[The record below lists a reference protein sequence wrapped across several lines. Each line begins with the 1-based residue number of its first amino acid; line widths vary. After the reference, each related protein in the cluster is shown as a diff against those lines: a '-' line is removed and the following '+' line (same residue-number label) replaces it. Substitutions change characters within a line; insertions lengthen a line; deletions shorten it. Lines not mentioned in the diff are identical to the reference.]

1 MAAPTMPTSTTII
14 EEGTKKV
21 FRDTAPADIN
31 TRATLWLEEIKND
44 LGALVG
50 AKKLEF
56 LQTSRV
62 LTLTDGLSTYSQPID
77 FYSALSMQI
86 VDGSHQ
92 GTAQAGD
99 TNKITLAASE
109 DVSEADMIGKEIFT
123 TGGTGANQVGQC
135 TAFNTSTKEATV
147 SVTWAVT
154 PDDTTTYMVADDYR
168 NLTER
173 PIWELAWTDRP
184 TLKGKPTHYLPKGDA
199 DDGEF
204 ELYPVPYRDETG
216 HVYVIKQ
223 RYYADL
229 MELDLSGTLIGTL
242 YKRWRNMWIQ
252 GVFAKTLESTEDPR
266 AKAQMDKYM
275 GMVQAV
281 AMRETYGNDLSNM
294 SVTVSD
300 Y

>member
-1 MAAPTMPTSTTII
+1 MAAPTMPTSATII

-21 FRDTAPADIN
+21 FRDTAPPDIT
-31 TRATLWLEEIKND
+31 TRAGFWLEEIKND
-44 LGALVG
+44 LVALMG

-56 LQTSRV
+56 LQAARV
-62 LTLTDGLSTYSQPID
+62 LTLTDGLSTYSQPTD

-99 TNKITLAASE
+99 TNKITLAASATM
-109 DVSEADMIGKEIFT
+109 SEADMIGKEIYT
-123 TGGTGANQVGQC
+123 TGGTGPNQVGQC
-135 TAFNTSTKEATV
+135 IAFNTATKEATV
-147 SVTWAVT
+147 NTTWGVT
-154 PDDTTTYMVADDYR
+154 PDATTTYMVAAEYK

-204 ELYPVPYRDETG
+204 ELYPVPYRDEAG
-216 HVYVIKQ
+216 HTYVIKQ
-223 RYYADL
+223 MYYADL
-229 MELDLSGTLIGTL
+229 MELDLTGTLIGTL

-266 AKAQMDKYM
+266 ANREMQKYT
-275 GMVQAV
+275 GMVQAI
-281 AMRETYGNDLSNM
+281 AMRETYGNDISNM
-294 SVTVSD
+294 RVTVSD

>member
-1 MAAPTMPTSTTII
+1 MAAPTMPDSTTII

-21 FRDTAPADIN
+21 FRDTAPTDI
-31 TRATLWLEEIKND
+31 TARAALWLEEIKND
-44 LGALVG
+44 LVALIG

-62 LTLTDGLSTYSQPID
+62 LTLTDGLSTYSQPTD
-77 FYSALSMQI
+77 FYSALSMQV

-92 GTAQAGD
+92 GTAQGGD
-99 TNKITLAASE
+99 TNKITLAASASM
-109 DVSEADMIGKEIFT
+109 SEGDIVGKEIVT
-123 TGGTGANQVGQC
+123 TGGTGPNQVGQC

-147 SVTWAVT
+147 GSTWAVT
-154 PDDTTTYMVADDYR
+154 PDDTTTYMVANDYR
-168 NLTER
+168 PLVER
-173 PIWELAWTDRP
+173 PIWELAWADRP
-184 TLKGKPTHYLPKGDA
+184 TLQGKPTHYLPKGDA

-204 ELYPVPYRDETG
+204 ELYPVPYRNAAG
-216 HVYVIKQ
+216 YAYVIKQ

-229 MELDLSGTLIGTL
+229 MELDLTGTLISTL
-242 YKRWRNMWIQ
+242 YKRWRNMWVQ
-252 GVFAKTLESTEDPR
+252 GIFAKALESTEDPR
-266 AKAQMDKYM
+266 ADNAMRKYT

-294 SVTVSD
+294 NVIVSD